1 MGSDMETLM
10 ITGQDLTIKD
20 VVTTARYGRMVA
32 IADQAIKRIEQSRN
46 IVDRCV
52 DESLVRYGITTGFG
66 KFSDVVITKENNTQ
80 LQKNLVMSH
89 AVGVGAP
96 LAEEV
101 VRAMMLLRVNALA
114 VGNSGIRR
122 ETVEALVNFLNKGI
136 TPVVPEKGS
145 LGASGDLAPLS
156 HIAIAL
162 CGMGEVFYKGKRMPA
177 EEAMRLAELKPVV
190 LTAKEGLALIN
201 GTQCMTAL
209 GALAVFD
216 AKKLMRTA
224 DVVAAL
230 TVQALKGIT
239 DAFDERIHRA
249 RGQKGQLECA
259 EHMRELLK
267 GSRFVT
273 RQGEERVQDAYVLR
287 CIPQIHGASRDA
299 IGYVLDIINRELNA
313 VTDNPLIF
321 INEYDASGGD
331 IISGGNFHGQPV
343 ALAMDFL
350 GIALAE
356 LANVSERRTERLV
369 NPNLS
374 NRLPPFLV
382 KDGGVNS
389 GFMIM
394 QYTAASLVSENKVL
408 AHPASVDSIPSSAN
422 QEDHV
427 SMGTIA
433 ARKARTILENAQNV
447 LAIELLSALQA
458 IDLRT
463 ELEGLGKSPQTMLS
477 APSSAAYGLVRS
489 AVPMVDKDRIM
500 YEDIEKVRRL
510 IADGAVLRAAEQTLE
525 VL

>member
-1 MGSDMETLM
+1 MGSDMETLE
-10 ITGQDLTIKD
+10 ITGQNLTIKD
-20 VVTTARYGRMVA
+20 VVTTARYGRRVA
-32 IADQAIKRIEQSRN
+32 LSETAIKRIEQSRS

-52 DESLVRYGITTGFG
+52 DESLIRYGITTGFG
-66 KFSDVVITKENNTQ
+66 KFSDVVISKENNTL

-89 AVGVGAP
+89 AVGVGNP
-96 LAEEV
+96 LPEEV

-162 CGMGEVFYKGKRMPA
+162 CGMGEVYYTGKRMPA
-177 EEAMRLAELKPVV
+177 EEALRLAGIKPVV

-201 GTQCMTAL
+201 GTQCMTGI

-216 AKKLMRTA
+216 ARKLMRTA

-239 DAFDERIHRA
+239 DAFDERIHLA
-249 RGQKGQLECA
+249 RGQKGQIECA

-267 GSRFVT
+267 GSRLVT
-273 RQGEERVQDAYVLR
+273 RQGDERVQDAYVLR

-321 INEYDASGGD
+321 VNENDPSGGD
-331 IISGGNFHGQPV
+331 ILSGGNFHGQPV

-350 GIALAE
+350 GIALSE
-356 LANVSERRTERLV
+356 LANVSERRIERLV
-369 NPNLS
+369 NPALS
-374 NRLPPFLV
+374 NKLPPFLV

-433 ARKARTILENAQNV
+433 ARKARMILENAQTV

-458 IDLRT
+458 VDLRT
-463 ELEGLGKSPQTMLS
+463 ESEGLGKSPQSVLS
-477 APSSAAYGLVRS
+477 TPSAAVYGLVRS

-510 IADGAVLRAAEQTLE
+510 IVDGAVLRTAEQTMEIL
-525 VL
+525 